1 MCRLC
6 QLFFYCSVI
15 LRKLHLFLNLVPNQV
30 KIRPNHVNPD
40 SVCLHRSLNKNRT
53 SSFPIESTFCW
64 CQPAFSILV
73 KDFGLLFYGC
83 VFCHTFKHL
92 LGFISMITFCPS
104 QLKTVA
110 VLYFF
115 WEIWKTEI
123 HVNARCVH
131 NISVPVSFHLNKFF
145 KCHGTCFMKPVH
157 ALNHLVLT
165 GTKSFSIFLKG
176 LYWKTKQ

>member
-1 MCRLC
+1 M
-6 QLFFYCSVI
+6 
-15 LRKLHLFLNLVPNQV
+15 
-30 KIRPNHVNPD
+30 NPD
-40 SVCLHRSLNKNRT
+40 SVCLHRSLNRNRT

-92 LGFISMITFCPS
+92 LGFISMIITFCPS

-110 VLYFF
+110 VLLFLLGDL
-115 WEIWKTEI
+115 KNREI

-157 ALNHLVLT
+157 ALNRLVLT
-165 GTKSFSIFLKG
+165 GTKVSVFFWKVFTEKQNNKTGSVT
-176 LYWKTKQ
+176 LYKMISGYSVNSKVLNVYI

>member
-1 MCRLC
+1 MPTC
-6 QLFFYCSVI
+6 FF
-15 LRKLHLFLNLVPNQV
+15 H
-30 KIRPNHVNPD
+30 
-40 SVCLHRSLNKNRT
+40 
-53 SSFPIESTFCW
+53 
-64 CQPAFSILV
+64 
-73 KDFGLLFYGC
+73 FGLLFYGG

-92 LGFISMITFCPS
+92 LGFISMIITFCPS

-123 HVNARCVH
+123 HVNARHVH

-157 ALNHLVLT
+157 APNLFVLT
-165 GTKSFSIFLKG
+165 GTKDSVFFWKVFTEKQTNKTGAATLNKMISGYSFNS
-176 LYWKTKQ
+176 QVSDA